1 MGTETARAAL
11 PERLRLCA
19 HLFVASMVLTW
30 IVGTA
35 PYPFA
40 FGVIATSALSV
51 TFATLA
57 LVATAKVEQVIFLR
71 MVLVA
76 GGALAVLSL
85 ISSLASLLIHA
96 ELVARSRC
104 EATAITSQAVTQ
116 CEDAFRDAVQDR
128 FPITL
133 P

>member
-1 MGTETARAAL
+1 MATDTARAPL
-11 PERLRLCA
+11 PERLRLYA

-40 FGVIATSALSV
+40 FGVILTSALSV

-57 LVATAKVEQVIFLR
+57 LVATSKVEQVNFLR
-71 MVLVA
+71 VVLVA
-76 GGALAVLSL
+76 GGALAALSL
-85 ISSLASLLIHA
+85 ISSLASLLVHS

-104 EATAITSQAVTQ
+104 EATAITSQAVAQ
-116 CEDAFRDAVQDR
+116 CDEAFRDAVQER